1 MGIFNFFKGK
11 KQGNDE
17 RNVAS
22 RGDVEKEMSLAE
34 CVELMFKKAG
44 IRPHIDGNKYLAEV
58 QARHC
63 VFTPVLVADGNRL
76 IIMVRFPAPVPE
88 QFAYSVNY
96 EVGRINGMYRN
107 VEVTLSHND
116 DGDFTIYSMIIK
128 EYDSVSAKT
137 ADEIRILMLCAVDA
151 LDEDNFKSL
160 MCSLIGHRDY
170 SELEARVIEGSTVSG
185 EGDVQGQIPGGYVPL
200 LKESGDISCPRFLG
214 RLLVYA
220 TDIIEKKISK
230 EVASDLLTRQ
240 TPFDE
245 IVQRA
250 YDVADENERDLLRK
264 LRYLGKA
271 KATDHDDDNDF
282 MIGRLEAQ
290 GMIQGN
296 PWALLSGKGL
306 GGH

>member
-1 MGIFNFFKGK
+1 MGIFNLFKGK
-11 KQGNDE
+11 KRKNDE
-17 RNVAS
+17 PNAGS
-22 RGDVEKEMSLAE
+22 QGDVEKKMSLAE
-34 CVELMFKKAG
+34 CVELMFRKAG
-44 IRPHIDGNKYLAEV
+44 IRPRIDGNKYLTEV

-63 VFTPVLVADGNRL
+63 VFTPVLVVEGNRL

-96 EVGRINGMYRN
+96 EVKRIDGMHRD
-107 VEVTLSHND
+107 VEVSLSQND
-116 DGDFTIYSMIIK
+116 GGDFSIYSMITK
-128 EYDSVSAKT
+128 EYDSVSAWT
-137 ADEIRILMLCAVDA
+137 ADEIRSLMLHAVDVI
-151 LDEDNFKSL
+151 DEDNFRSL
-160 MCSLIGHRDY
+160 LCSLIGHRNY
-170 SELEARVIEGSTVSG
+170 SELEARMIEGNTAGGG
-185 EGDVQGQIPGGYVPL
+185 EVRAQIPGGYAPL
-200 LKESGDISCPRFLG
+200 LKESGNISCPRFLG

-220 TDIIEKKISK
+220 TDIIEKKISQ

-250 YDVADENERDLLRK
+250 YDVADETERDLLRK

-282 MIGRLEAQ
+282 MIGRLEAL

-296 PWALLSGKGL
+296 PWALLS
-306 GGH
+306 

>member
-1 MGIFNFFKGK
+1 MGIFNLFKGK
-11 KQGNDE
+11 KQENDE
-17 RNVAS
+17 PNADL
-22 RGDVEKEMSLAE
+22 RGDVEKKMSLAE
-34 CVELMFKKAG
+34 FVELMFRNAG
-44 IRPHIDGNKYLAEV
+44 IRPHIDGNQYLAEV

-63 VFTPVLVADGNRL
+63 VFTPVLVAEGNKL

-96 EVGRINGMYRN
+96 EVKRIDGMYRDA
-107 VEVTLSHND
+107 EVSLTQNE
-116 DGDFTIYSMIIK
+116 DGEFSIYSMIIK
-128 EYDSVSAKT
+128 EYDSVSAGM
-137 ADEIRILMLCAVDA
+137 ADEIKSLMLHAVDVI
-151 LDEDNFKSL
+151 DEDNFRSL
-160 MCSLIGHRDY
+160 LCSLIGHRNY
-170 SELEARVIEGSTVSG
+170 SELEARMIEGNTAGGG
-185 EGDVQGQIPGGYVPL
+185 EVRAQIPGGYAPL

-230 EVASDLLTRQ
+230 DVASDLLTKQ

-250 YDVADENERDLLRK
+250 YDVADETERDLLRK
-264 LRYLGKA
+264 LRYLVKA

-282 MIGRLEAQ
+282 MIGRLEAL

-296 PWALLSGKGL
+296 PWALLSGG
-306 GGH
+306 

>member
-1 MGIFNFFKGK
+1 
-11 KQGNDE
+11 
-17 RNVAS
+17 
-22 RGDVEKEMSLAE
+22 MSLAE
-34 CVELMFKKAG
+34 CVELMFRNAG

-63 VFTPVLVADGNRL
+63 VFTPVLVVEGNRL

-96 EVGRINGMYRN
+96 EVERINGMYRN

-116 DGDFTIYSMIIK
+116 GGDFSIYSMIIK

-200 LKESGDISCPRFLG
+200 LKGSGDISCPRFLG

-282 MIGRLEAQ
+282 MIGRLEAL

-296 PWALLSGKGL
+296 PWALLSGEGL

>member
-1 MGIFNFFKGK
+1 MGIFNLFKGK
-11 KQGNDE
+11 KKGNDGPE
-17 RNVAS
+17 AGS
-22 RGDVEKEMSLAE
+22 QGDVEAKMSLAE
-34 CVELMFKKAG
+34 CIELMFRNAG
-44 IRPHIDGNKYLAEV
+44 IQPRLDGNKYLAEV

-76 IIMVRFPAPVPE
+76 IIMVRFPAAVPE

-96 EVGRINGMYRN
+96 EVKRIDGMFRD
-107 VEVTLSHND
+107 VEVSLSQND
-116 DGDFTIYSMIIK
+116 DGDFSIYSMIVK
-128 EYDSVSAKT
+128 EYDSVSAAT
-137 ADEIRILMLCAVDA
+137 ADEIRWLMLHTVDVI
-151 LDEDNFKSL
+151 DEDNFRSL
-160 MCSLIGHRDY
+160 MCSLIGLRDY
-170 SELEARVIEGSTVSG
+170 SELENRMVEGSIDGGG
-185 EGDVQGQIPGGYVPL
+185 EFRAQIPGGYTPL
-200 LKESGDISCPRFLG
+200 LKESGNISCPRFLG

-220 TDIIEKKISK
+220 TDIIEKKISQ

-250 YDVADENERDLLRK
+250 YDVADETERDLLRK

-282 MIGRLEAQ
+282 MIGRLEAL

-296 PWALLSGKGL
+296 PWALLS
-306 GGH
+306 

>member
-1 MGIFNFFKGK
+1 MFKGK
-11 KQGNDE
+11 KQENDE
-17 RNVAS
+17 PNAGS
-22 RGDVEKEMSLAE
+22 QGDVEKKMSLAE
-34 CVELMFKKAG
+34 CVELMFRNAG
-44 IRPHIDGNKYLAEV
+44 IRPHIDGNQYLAEV

-63 VFTPVLVADGNRL
+63 VFTPVLVAEGNKL

-96 EVGRINGMYRN
+96 EVKRIDGMYRDA
-107 VEVTLSHND
+107 EVSLTQNE
-116 DGDFTIYSMIIK
+116 DGEFSIYSMIIK
-128 EYDSVSAKT
+128 EYDSVSAGT
-137 ADEIRILMLCAVDA
+137 ADEIKSLMRHAVDVI
-151 LDEDNFKSL
+151 DEDNFRSL
-160 MCSLIGHRDY
+160 LCSLIGHRNY
-170 SELEARVIEGSTVSG
+170 SELEARMIEGNTAGGG
-185 EGDVQGQIPGGYVPL
+185 EVRAQIPGGYAPL

-230 EVASDLLTRQ
+230 DVASDLLTKQ

-250 YDVADENERDLLRK
+250 YDVADETERDLLRK

-282 MIGRLEAQ
+282 MIGRLEAL

-296 PWALLSGKGL
+296 PWALLSGNVH

>member
-1 MGIFNFFKGK
+1 
-11 KQGNDE
+11 
-17 RNVAS
+17 
-22 RGDVEKEMSLAE
+22 MSLAE
-34 CVELMFKKAG
+34 CVELMFRNAG

-63 VFTPVLVADGNRL
+63 VFTPVLVAEGNRL

-96 EVGRINGMYRN
+96 EVERINGMYRN

-200 LKESGDISCPRFLG
+200 LKGSGDISCPRFLG

-282 MIGRLEAQ
+282 MIGRLEAL

-296 PWALLSGKGL
+296 PWALLSGEGL

>member
-1 MGIFNFFKGK
+1 MFKGK
-11 KQGNDE
+11 KQENDE
-17 RNVAS
+17 PNADL
-22 RGDVEKEMSLAE
+22 RGDVEKKMSLAE
-34 CVELMFKKAG
+34 CVELMFRNAG
-44 IRPHIDGNKYLAEV
+44 IRPHIDGNQYLAEV

-63 VFTPVLVADGNRL
+63 VFTPVLVAEGNKL

-96 EVGRINGMYRN
+96 EVKRIDGMYRDA
-107 VEVTLSHND
+107 EVSLTQNE
-116 DGDFTIYSMIIK
+116 DGEFSIYSMIIK
-128 EYDSVSAKT
+128 EYDSVSAGT
-137 ADEIRILMLCAVDA
+137 ADEIKSLMLHAVDVI
-151 LDEDNFKSL
+151 DEDNFRSL
-160 MCSLIGHRDY
+160 LCSLIGHRNY
-170 SELEARVIEGSTVSG
+170 SELEARMIEGNTAGGG
-185 EGDVQGQIPGGYVPL
+185 EVRAQIPGGYAPL

-230 EVASDLLTRQ
+230 DVASDLLTKQ

-250 YDVADENERDLLRK
+250 YDVADETERDLLRK

-282 MIGRLEAQ
+282 MIGRLEAL

-296 PWALLSGKGL
+296 PWALLSGG
-306 GGH
+306 